1 MPPKGLDHNKRSERM
16 EWITE
21 FITQYGLIAMFLLIA
36 LEYACLPLPSEVV
49 LPLSGALAVTS
60 GKPLMLVIVISVV
73 AGLLGS
79 MICYSIGY
87 SGGNLVLDKLMHRYP
102 STKKGIESTRRFYQ
116 QYASLSVGIGRV
128 IPLFRTYISFI
139 AGITKQTLSSFLFA
153 SMLGILV
160 WNTALI
166 TLGYWLADRWQLV
179 IGYYEQGK
187 WFILIG
193 AILMMGIILFYKLSQ
208 KKAGK

>member
-1 MPPKGLDHNKRSERM
+1 
-16 EWITE
+16 
-21 FITQYGLIAMFLLIA
+21 
-36 LEYACLPLPSEVV
+36 
-49 LPLSGALAVTS
+49 
-60 GKPLMLVIVISVV
+60 
-73 AGLLGS
+73 
-79 MICYSIGY
+79 
-87 SGGNLVLDKLMHRYP
+87 
-102 STKKGIESTRRFYQ
+102 
-116 QYASLSVGIGRV
+116 
-128 IPLFRTYISFI
+128 
-139 AGITKQTLSSFLFA
+139 
-153 SMLGILV
+153 MLGILV

>member
-1 MPPKGLDHNKRSERM
+1 M

-60 GKPLMLVIVISVV
+60 GRPLILVIIISII

-79 MICYSIGY
+79 MVCYSIGY
-87 SGGNLVLDKLMHRYP
+87 SGGNVVLDKLMHRYP
-102 STKKGIESTRRFYQ
+102 STQKGIESTRRFYQ
-116 QYASLSVGIGRV
+116 KYANISVGIGRV

-139 AGITKQTLSSFLFA
+139 AGITKQQLSSFLLA
-153 SMLGILV
+153 SMLGIFV
-160 WNTALI
+160 WNTTLI
-166 TLGYWLADRWQLV
+166 TLGYWLAESWRLV
-179 IGYYEQGK
+179 MDYYEQGK
-187 WFILIG
+187 WYLLIG
-193 AILMMGIILFYKLSQ
+193 AILVMAIVGFYKLRQ
-208 KKAGK
+208 KKERKY

>member
-1 MPPKGLDHNKRSERM
+1 M
-16 EWITE
+16 EWIIE

-36 LEYACLPLPSEVV
+36 LEYACFPLPSEVV
-49 LPLSGALAVTS
+49 LPLSGALAVAS
-60 GKPLMLVIVISVV
+60 GKPLMLVIIISVV
-73 AGLLGS
+73 AGLIGS

-87 SGGNLVLDKLMHRYP
+87 SGGNLVLDKLMNRYP

-116 QYASLSVGIGRV
+116 QYANISVGIGRV

-153 SMLGILV
+153 SMLGILI

-187 WFILIG
+187 WMLLIG
-193 AILMMGIILFYKLSQ
+193 AILVMGMTLFYKLYQ

>member
-1 MPPKGLDHNKRSERM
+1 M

-60 GKPLMLVIVISVV
+60 GRPLVLVIIISVI

-79 MICYSIGY
+79 MACYSIGY
-87 SGGNLVLDKLMHRYP
+87 SGGNIVLDKLMQRYP

-116 QYASLSVGIGRV
+116 QYANISVGIGRV

-139 AGITKQTLSSFLFA
+139 AGITKQNLSSFLFA

-160 WNTALI
+160 WNTTLI
-166 TLGYWLADRWQLV
+166 TLGYWLAESWHLV

-187 WFILIG
+187 WFLLIG
-193 AILMMGIILFYKLSQ
+193 AILVMAIVGFYKLRQ
-208 KKAGK
+208 KKERKY

>member
-1 MPPKGLDHNKRSERM
+1 M

-102 STKKGIESTRRFYQ
+102 STKKELNQHVASINNMPVFQLESVALNRYTYRNLYFIYCWN
-116 QYASLSVGIGRV
+116 YETNIKFIFIGFHAWNFSVEHSINYTWLLVSGSLAVSHR
-128 IPLFRTYISFI
+128 
-139 AGITKQTLSSFLFA
+139 
-153 SMLGILV
+153 IL
-160 WNTALI
+160 
-166 TLGYWLADRWQLV
+166 
-179 IGYYEQGK
+179 
-187 WFILIG
+187 
-193 AILMMGIILFYKLSQ
+193 
-208 KKAGK
+208 

>member
-1 MPPKGLDHNKRSERM
+1 M

-102 STKKGIESTRRFYQ
+102 STKKGIESTRQFYAK
-116 QYASLSVGIGRV
+116 YATYSVGLGRV

-139 AGITKQTLSSFLFA
+139 AGITKQRVSTFLLA
-153 SMLGILV
+153 STLGIAV
-160 WNTALI
+160 WNTLLMG
-166 TLGYWLADRWQLV
+166 LGYWLADEWKNV
-179 IGYYEQGK
+179 MGYYDSGK
-187 WFILIG
+187 WILLLLGCAAIG
-193 AILMMGIILFYKLSQ
+193 LLILKKSRQ
-208 KKAGK
+208 KEA